1 MEMLF
6 FYSLGIKYNFH
17 WKNKTFSPK
26 NCFEVRAGFDFQL
39 TPMQIK
45 VAVALP
51 GYSHRT
57 ARVHASNMNRLN
69 EQ

>member
-51 GYSHRT
+51 EVFSPNSQGACIQH
-57 ARVHASNMNRLN
+57 
-69 EQ
+69 EQT